1 VSLSGGVPMDLMKA
15 AVYEGPKKISMHH
28 VPMPIVEPGWSL
40 IKVNYCGICGTD
52 LNIYA
57 GSHPRAQKSLVVGHE
72 FSGEVVIHPTLLPG
86 TFVTALPL
94 LSCGECESCK
104 LGHSHVC
111 ESLGLLGI
119 DVAGGM
125 SEYVRV
131 PADDVYPL
139 PNGMS
144 LKKGALVE
152 PLAVAVHAVRES
164 SFKSGDSATVF
175 GAGPIG
181 LLIALVL
188 RLFGSYE
195 VSIVEINP
203 FRKKITEELGFKV
216 SENSINIPSND
227 IVFDCAA
234 HPRVAKQL
242 VKATKIRG
250 QIVLVGTYK
259 YPTELDLQNLTFK
272 EISIKGT
279 RVYTKKDYEIAISL
293 LKQDVNFEKII
304 TQELTLE
311 KVDHAFEMIAK
322 NGDCVKILISI

>member
-1 VSLSGGVPMDLMKA
+1 MDLMKA
-15 AVYEGPKKISMHH
+15 AVFEGPKKISMHH
-28 VPMPIVEPGWSL
+28 VPRPNVEPGWSL

-52 LNIYA
+52 MNIYA
-57 GSHPRAQKSLVVGHE
+57 GSHPRAQTSLVVGHE
-72 FSGEVVIHPTLLPG
+72 FSGEVVEHPTLLPG

-104 LGHSHVC
+104 LGHSHVY
-111 ESLGLLGI
+111 ESLRLLGI
-119 DVAGGM
+119 DEAGGM

-164 SFKSGDSATVF
+164 SFKPGDSATVF

-181 LLIALVL
+181 LFVAIVL
-188 RLFGSYE
+188 RLFGSNNI
-195 VSIVEINP
+195 SIVEVNP
-203 FRKKITEELGFKV
+203 FRKKLAEELGFKV
-216 SENSINIPSND
+216 SEDSINGPSND

-234 HPRVAKQL
+234 HPKVAEQL
-242 VKATKIRG
+242 VNATKIRG

-259 YPTELDLQNLTFK
+259 YPAELDLQNITFK
-272 EISIKGT
+272 EISLKGT
-279 RVYTKKDYEIAISL
+279 RVYTKKDYEIAISV
-293 LKQDVNFEKII
+293 LKQDVDFERII
-304 TQELTLE
+304 TQELSLE